1 MSLKKQL
8 QDDVTE
14 AMRSGDTER
23 RDTLRFLLAAV
34 KQEEVDQQTQLDDS
48 GVEAVLAKQ
57 AKQRRESIAD
67 ANKAGRG
74 DLAAREAAE
83 LAIIETYLP
92 DMMTRD
98 EIRVAAE
105 GVISETGA
113 AGMQDM
119 GKVMGQLMPQ
129 LKGSADGRLVGEV
142 VRELLQS

>member
-14 AMRSGDTER
+14 AMRSGDVER
-23 RDTLRFLLAAV
+23 RDTLRLLLAAV
-34 KQEEVDQQTQLDDS
+34 KQEEVDRQIQLDDS
-48 GVEAVLAKQ
+48 GVEAVLARQ
-57 AKQRRESIAD
+57 AKQRRETIVD
-67 ANKAGRG
+67 AEKAGRG

-92 DMMTRD
+92 QMMTRD

-105 GVISETGA
+105 AVITEIGA
-113 AGMQDM
+113 GGMQDM

-129 LKGSADGRLVGEV
+129 LQGSADGRLVSEV
-142 VRELLQS
+142 VRELLQN

>member
-34 KQEEVDQQTQLDDS
+34 KQEEVDQQTELDDS

-57 AKQRRESIAD
+57 AKQRRESIVD

-74 DLAAREAAE
+74 DLAAKEAAE
-83 LAIIETYLP
+83 LAIVETYLP
-92 DMMTRD
+92 EMMTRD

-105 GVISETGA
+105 GVIAETGA
-113 AGMQDM
+113 SGMQDM
-119 GKVMGQLMPQ
+119 GKVMGQLMPR
-129 LKGSADGRLVGEV
+129 LKGSADGGLVGEV
-142 VRELLQS
+142 VRELLQG